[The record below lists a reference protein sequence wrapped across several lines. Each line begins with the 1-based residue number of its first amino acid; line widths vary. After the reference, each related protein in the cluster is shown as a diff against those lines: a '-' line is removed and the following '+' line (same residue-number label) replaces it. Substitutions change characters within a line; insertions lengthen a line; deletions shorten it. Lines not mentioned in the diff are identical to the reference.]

1 MLLIGTEMMEN
12 AIPGT
17 GILGGIIIG
26 VPLIALRKPIMRV
39 FSNISTS
46 LMPETH
52 TQNELKYLEI
62 YPIAMDD
69 GIISSSERSMLNV
82 QSEMFGIDGKR
93 REYLENWYDNENID
107 QNELNEPEIES
118 LVSQEWTDESGFTWR
133 KMNDGTLMWWNGN
146 DWVSYSN

>member
-1 MLLIGTEMMEN
+1 
-12 AIPGT
+12 
-17 GILGGIIIG
+17 
-26 VPLIALRKPIMRV
+26 
-39 FSNISTS
+39 
-46 LMPETH
+46 
-52 TQNELKYLEI
+52 
-62 YPIAMDD
+62 MDD

-107 QNELNEPEIES
+107 QNELNKPEIES